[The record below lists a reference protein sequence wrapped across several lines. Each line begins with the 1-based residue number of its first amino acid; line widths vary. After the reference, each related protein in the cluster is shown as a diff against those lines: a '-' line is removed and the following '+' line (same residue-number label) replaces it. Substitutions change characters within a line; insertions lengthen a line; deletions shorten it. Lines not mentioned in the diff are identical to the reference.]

1 MPSTIRPGFRRAEP
15 RVDLR
20 YSIESKKNDASFG
33 IAGAHLRLRPAR
45 HRSGRWQLRCLPKSA
60 GEQNYEIGR
69 PRRSGT
75 GVAGVAARP
84 LPARITVDGPFAL
97 D

>member
-20 YSIESKKNDASFG
+20 YRIESKKNSEPCG
-33 IAGAHLRLRPAR
+33 IAGIRIPLRSAR
-45 HRSGRWQLRCLPKSA
+45 HWSSGRQPRCLPKSA
-60 GEQNYEIGR
+60 GEQNYEIGC

-75 GVAGVAARP
+75 GVAGVVAVP